1 MTLSISGIVLA
12 QPAETPA
19 RAPVATKQTPQPQPS
34 VDTVTLS
41 QSTQVVQLNQQGQS
55 PSQIAEDLGI
65 PVSTVNS
72 DLGIVAT
79 TVASNPANAPVPADA
94 SAATAQPATA
104 PAAPIT
110 RSASAA

>member
-1 MTLSISGIVLA
+1 MTLSISGIVSGE
-12 QPAETPA
+12 PADTPA

-55 PSQIAEDLGI
+55 PSQICEDLGI

-79 TVASNPANAPVPADA
+79 TVASNPANAPVPAN
-94 SAATAQPATA
+94 AQPAT
-104 PAAPIT
+104 IT
-110 RSASAA
+110 RGASAA